1 MTIHWK
7 AVEKYF
13 SVVLFVCHFCHVCNF
28 GEFVTLASERVNI
41 PCETLTH
48 TNFQEENYSLDL
60 RQIHFTSYI
69 HHT

>member
-7 AVEKYF
+7 AVGQYF
-13 SVVLFVCHFCHVCNF
+13 SVVLFVCHFCDVCTF
-28 GEFVTLASERVNI
+28 GEFVTLGS
-41 PCETLTH
+41 ETLSH
-48 TNFQEENYSLDL
+48 TNFQEEKYSLDL